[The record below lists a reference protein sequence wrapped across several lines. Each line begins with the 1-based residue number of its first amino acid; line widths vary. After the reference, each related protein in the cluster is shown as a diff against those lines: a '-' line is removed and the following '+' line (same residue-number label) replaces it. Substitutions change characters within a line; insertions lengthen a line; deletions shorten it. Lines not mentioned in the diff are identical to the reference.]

1 MGMVRVRV
9 KVTSSAAGGPS
20 SVMMGS
26 KEVERVRV
34 LGGEGTRSRSTGSVS
49 RTLVRRG
56 DRLGSVGSSASVRGG
71 F

>member
-1 MGMVRVRV
+1 MGMVRVGVR
-9 KVTSSAAGGPS
+9 VTSSVVVRS
-20 SVMMGS
+20 E
-26 KEVERVRV
+26 EVKRARV

-49 RTLVRRG
+49 RALVRRG